1 MRTAIILLFLTLI
14 VACGGEET
22 GRGNQRAESTDAA
35 AAAVP
40 SVRTITLPEL
50 QRLIQDRNGK
60 HLVLNMWATW
70 CVPCKEEFPDL
81 SSLAENA
88 GDTADVVGI
97 SLDYPDEIDSRVIPF
112 LRQNPVSFSI
122 YVADVANQDNF
133 INSLNQNWS
142 GALPTTFI
150 YDSDGQQTAMLV
162 GKRTLTDFENAL
174 AQTSADNSESF
185 NRESQR

>member
-1 MRTAIILLFLTLI
+1 MRTTIILLFLTLI

-22 GRGNQRAESTDAA
+22 GRGNQRAKSTDAPTA
-35 AAAVP
+35 SVP
-40 SVRTITLPEL
+40 SVRTLTLPEL

-81 SSLAENA
+81 VKLAKNA
-88 GDTADVVGI
+88 GDTAEVVGV
-97 SLDYPDEIDSRVIPF
+97 SLDYPDEIESRVIPF

-122 YVADVANQDNF
+122 YVADVADQDDF
-133 INSLNQNWS
+133 INSLNRDWS

-150 YDSDGQQTAMLV
+150 YDSNGQQTAMLI
-162 GKRTLTDFENAL
+162 GKRTLTEFENAL
-174 AQTSADNSESF
+174 AQTSADNSE
-185 NRESQR
+185 

>member
-14 VACGGEET
+14 VACGGEES
-22 GRGNQRAESTDAA
+22 GRGNQRAESTD

-81 SSLAENA
+81 SKLAENA
-88 GDTADVVGI
+88 GDRAEVVGV
-97 SLDYPDEIDSRVIPF
+97 SLDYPDEIESRVIPF
-112 LRQNPVSFSI
+112 LRQNPARFSI
-122 YVADVANQDNF
+122 YVAEVGNQDDF
-133 INSLNQNWS
+133 INSLNQEWS

-150 YDSDGQQTAMLV
+150 YDPNGQQTVMLI
-162 GKRTLTDFENAL
+162 GKRTLTEFENAL
-174 AQTSADNSESF
+174 AQTSADNSE
-185 NRESQR
+185 

>member
-1 MRTAIILLFLTLI
+1 MTLI

-22 GRGNQRAESTDAA
+22 GRGNQGAESTDAA

-88 GDTADVVGI
+88 GETADVVGI

-112 LRQNPVSFSI
+112 LRQNPVSFTI

>member
-88 GDTADVVGI
+88 GETADVVGI

-112 LRQNPVSFSI
+112 LRQNPVSFTI